1 MKTKIITSMLL
12 CLSTTMTWA
21 EQVVIETKNISMVL
35 DVEKGAQPKYVYFGA
50 KLNGKELQTLQNPE
64 GGRMDVYP
72 AYGLNTPAEAAL
84 AMRHSDGNLSTAL
97 VVEDFQRS
105 GNITTIQLKDPAY
118 PIIVNLKYKTYQEE
132 DIIEAWTEI
141 TNNEKQTITLTT
153 FASAMLPIRRGD
165 VWLSHFY
172 GSWANEARLVEEP
185 LTPGQKVIVNKD
197 GTRNSHT
204 DHGEVMFSLDGK
216 GQENAGQVIGAAL
229 CYSGNYRLKVTTD
242 DTEYHYFFAGINE
255 DKSAYHLKK
264 G

>member
-1 MKTKIITSMLL
+1 
-12 CLSTTMTWA
+12 
-21 EQVVIETKNISMVL
+21 
-35 DVEKGAQPKYVYFGA
+35 
-50 KLNGKELQTLQNPE
+50 
-64 GGRMDVYP
+64 MDVYP

-118 PIIVNLKYKTYQEE
+118 PIIVNLRYKTYQEE
-132 DIIEAWTEI
+132 DMIEAWTEI
-141 TNNEKQTITLTT
+141 TNNEKQAVTLTT

-197 GTRNSHT
+197 GTVSDLEVVEHLNSVC
-204 DHGEVMFSLDGK
+204 DQEVLRVLRLMPKWQAGVM
-216 GQENAGQVIGAAL
+216 NAKP
-229 CYSGNYRLKVTTD
+229 CRTKVCIPVV
-242 DTEYHYFFAGINE
+242 FNF
-255 DKSAYHLKK
+255 
-264 G
+264 